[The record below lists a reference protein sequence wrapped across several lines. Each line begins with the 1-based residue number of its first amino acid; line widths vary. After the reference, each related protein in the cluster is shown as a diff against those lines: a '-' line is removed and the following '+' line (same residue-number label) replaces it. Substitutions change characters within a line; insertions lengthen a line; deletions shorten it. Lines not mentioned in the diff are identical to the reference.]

1 MFIAHYIVIM
11 VNIESLFDAA
21 ENKTKKL
28 GFALG
33 TSLKKTVDTSKT
45 LKRKIGHSVQEA
57 IDDTRHVVLPTKQ
70 DYVRRTEAL
79 KQKNEYLKAKA
90 EYQKKLRETQPRPV
104 PFQTFQNMGIL
115 PRQRPQNIKVPG
127 YTIEFDPRQFVT
139 LPKGY
144 KFVKEKKRKE

>member
-1 MFIAHYIVIM
+1 MHYVVFM
-11 VNIESLFDAA
+11 VDIESIFDAA

-28 GFALG
+28 GLFTG
-33 TSLKKTVDTSKT
+33 NVLKKTGESAKGFSSKLMQSARET
-45 LKRKIGHSVQEA
+45 GDATKHTI
-57 IDDTRHVVLPTKQ
+57 LPTKQ
-70 DYVRRTEAL
+70 DYQRRTEAL

-90 EYQKKLRETQPRPV
+90 EYQKKLHETQPRPM
-104 PFQTFQNMGIL
+104 PFQTFHNMGII

-127 YTIEFDPRQFVT
+127 YTIEFDPKQFIK